1 LQRKPV
7 YVNERLIGE
16 ASSWAE
22 VHTLLRGLS
31 FMSEPGA
38 AEGPLAFYIS
48 GRPAQQRSS
57 MSPTRGKA
65 AVQVRNKSE
74 QALAQERRRY
84 PRRGTFWRAQLQT
97 PAGDFECLVLNLS
110 PRGAHIE
117 IDHPLMLNQS
127 VTLILEPLG
136 EFFGTVAW
144 CYNNRAGI
152 QTTEHRTIG
161 TKITPTLRT
170 SLAPM
175 LRELKEALERI
186 ESPRT

>member
-1 LQRKPV
+1 
-7 YVNERLIGE
+7 
-16 ASSWAE
+16 
-22 VHTLLRGLS
+22 
-31 FMSEPGA
+31 M
-38 AEGPLAFYIS
+38 
-48 GRPAQQRSS
+48 RPNRAKADVPITIKSAQA
-57 MSPTRGKA
+57 P
-65 AVQVRNKSE
+65 
-74 QALAQERRRY
+74 AQERRRY
-84 PRRGTFWRAQLQT
+84 PRKGSFWRARLQT
-97 PAGDFECLVLNLS
+97 PAGDFECLVMNLS
-110 PRGAHIE
+110 PRGAHIQT
-117 IDHPLMLNQS
+117 DRPLNLNQS

-161 TKITPTLRT
+161 TKITPTLRA

>member
-1 LQRKPV
+1 MRVL
-7 YVNERLIGE
+7 
-16 ASSWAE
+16 SSPAAIIDAIIQS
-22 VHTLLRGLS
+22 VARRGVEIPS
-31 FMSEPGA
+31 HH
-38 AEGPLAFYIS
+38 
-48 GRPAQQRSS
+48 GRI
-57 MSPTRGKA
+57 
-65 AVQVRNKSE
+65 
-74 QALAQERRRY
+74 
-84 PRRGTFWRAQLQT
+84 RGTFWRAQLQT

-110 PRGAHIE
+110 ARGAHIE